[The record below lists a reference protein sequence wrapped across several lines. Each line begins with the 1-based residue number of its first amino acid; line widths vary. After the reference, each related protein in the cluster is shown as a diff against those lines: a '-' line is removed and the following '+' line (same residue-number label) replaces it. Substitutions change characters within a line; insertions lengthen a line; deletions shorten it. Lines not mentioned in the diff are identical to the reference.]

1 MLIADMGLKRV
12 IRNDIIYQYKKY
24 FEDILNNGFTVE
36 DVNNFYLYLK
46 YDLSQL
52 NEQDVK
58 EFLTIVFNNL
68 NLIDINTNS
77 KVLKKFFLSQK
88 EIDATVI
95 LNGVQLFIKEKYKLL
110 TDYTYSE
117 DEAQSIIFPF
127 VEKDM
132 VAYKNLLTDS
142 DEFLNLNSQSYYDNK
157 STFNLD
163 KMTFN
168 INENQKKV
176 GISATNNIHVYI
188 LEKVAPLFKSQKS
201 VESLS
206 SLVNERILND
216 SYLKENTEN
225 HWETDKNNSLP
236 LNFNCSDSN
245 IPINEIVSI
254 QNRITSVSVDVE
266 GFIGFG
272 VYLNGFNTF
281 SEITKF
287 LENNVSKISCLK
299 LTTDD
304 GKEFIVRRNL
314 LREYFEVFKKKFG
327 ETILQIY
334 ISCDNLNLDSPNIS
348 NELNVYSNIWFE
360 FLIQNLNNLNR
371 SQKSS
376 DNTLN
381 ILRKI
386 KEPYCGVLSLCQLI
400 SSNNDHDGPIKNYL
414 EILYELF
421 KSLNQQEIDEKYNN
435 YINCID
441 SYISKSD
448 IYEVKQKCLKV
459 REIVLSI
466 KEKEK
471 GKDKTFVIDD
481 NWWGNNVGLNVLNF
495 ISVISTIS
503 SCKIQISL
511 QDSNLNTNLMSQCL
525 ITMSKFPELFDPIA
539 DLYYFN
545 TTIYNYILDN
555 LGDIKKYLIMDKP
568 LKSLLILEKI
578 IDEKYFDHYQGYYE
592 AQYFMIGLVKSKK
605 YYDLSYSSILKFFTL
620 KLTEGQGALYTRLVK
635 ERKFRKDYKF
645 SLAYYLDLKGLTIE
659 QYLDNIEDELKDYDS
674 LKVGIFKKKLIKKEI
689 ENIVYDHYY

>member
-1 MLIADMGLKRV
+1 MDFLSSRNVWYQITRIWEFYLLLFLIIIPPQIIEILPFRILNVYQFIWQSNILLLLILFIFLLKFSINVANITILINTDADMGLKRV

-188 LEKVAPLFKSQKS
+188 LEKVAPLFKSQKP

-314 LREYFEVFKKKFG
+314 LREYFE
-327 ETILQIY
+327 
-334 ISCDNLNLDSPNIS
+334 
-348 NELNVYSNIWFE
+348 
-360 FLIQNLNNLNR
+360 
-371 SQKSS
+371 
-376 DNTLN
+376 
-381 ILRKI
+381 
-386 KEPYCGVLSLCQLI
+386 
-400 SSNNDHDGPIKNYL
+400 
-414 EILYELF
+414 
-421 KSLNQQEIDEKYNN
+421 
-435 YINCID
+435 
-441 SYISKSD
+441 
-448 IYEVKQKCLKV
+448 
-459 REIVLSI
+459 
-466 KEKEK
+466 
-471 GKDKTFVIDD
+471 
-481 NWWGNNVGLNVLNF
+481 
-495 ISVISTIS
+495 
-503 SCKIQISL
+503 
-511 QDSNLNTNLMSQCL
+511 
-525 ITMSKFPELFDPIA
+525 
-539 DLYYFN
+539 
-545 TTIYNYILDN
+545 
-555 LGDIKKYLIMDKP
+555 
-568 LKSLLILEKI
+568 
-578 IDEKYFDHYQGYYE
+578 
-592 AQYFMIGLVKSKK
+592 
-605 YYDLSYSSILKFFTL
+605 
-620 KLTEGQGALYTRLVK
+620 